1 LDKSIKFGINRRGLM
16 NAHQVHEVSIKH
28 HVEKLSQMQL
38 RDDGLNVILNIQ
50 IINESIS
57 FGY

>member
-1 LDKSIKFGINRRGLM
+1 M
-16 NAHQVHEVSIKH
+16 NAHQVHEVSIEH
-28 HVEKLSQMQL
+28 HIEKLSQMQS

>member
-1 LDKSIKFGINRRGLM
+1 M
-16 NAHQVHEVSIKH
+16 NARQVHEVLIKH
-28 HVEKLSQMQL
+28 HNEKLSQMQS

>member
-1 LDKSIKFGINRRGLM
+1 M

-28 HVEKLSQMQL
+28 HIEKLSQMQS
-38 RDDGLNVILNIQ
+38 RDDGLHVILNIQ